1 MAVPPEAAG
10 PAAESHAAVAPAPK
24 PHLKRDHVVIRF
36 AGDSGDGMQLTGMQ
50 FTAESA
56 LAGNDIATL
65 PDFPAE
71 IRAPQGTLAGVS
83 GFQLN
88 FSSNE
93 IFTAGD
99 EPSVL
104 VAMNPAALQANI
116 EDVPPN
122 AVIIVDREAFTES
135 NIKRAGYKSNPLTDH
150 SLDKFQVIEVDVTKL
165 TSLAVHGMGLNNR
178 AVFRCRNMFVLG
190 MLSWLYQRPIESTLS
205 YLESRFKKT
214 PEILEANIRV
224 LKAGFNYGET
234 TEMFA
239 SSYEVPAA
247 RIAPGLY
254 RNITG
259 NSATALGFVVAAVKS
274 GRPLFLGS
282 YPITPASD
290 ILHELSGYKN
300 FPVYTFQAE
309 DEIAGVCAAIG
320 ASFGGAI
327 AITTTSGPGMNL
339 KAEAVGLAVKVELP
353 LVITDVQRA
362 GPSTG
367 MPTKPEQA
375 DLLQSMYGRH
385 GESPIPIIA
394 ASTPADCFDCAY
406 EAVRIAVK
414 YMTPVIL
421 LTDGQLAN
429 GAEPWLLPDVDK
441 LAPIKVEFAT
451 NPEGFVPYA
460 RDAETLSRPW
470 AVPGTR
476 GLEHRVGGL
485 SSENLTGNV
494 SYSPANNELM
504 VRTRARKIAGIAREI
519 PPTELFGDPEGDLV
533 VLGWGSTYGPIREAV
548 KHVRA
553 KGRKVSQVHLR
564 YLNPLPRD
572 LGETLK
578 RFKQVMIPEMNM
590 GQLLKMVRADYLI
603 DAFGF
608 NKIQG
613 RPFKVS
619 EIENHINRALE
630 GLIENGNRS

>member
-10 PAAESHAAVAPAPK
+10 QAADSQSHAGSAGVQK
-24 PHLKRDHVVIRF
+24 PHLKRDRVVIRF

-71 IRAPQGTLAGVS
+71 IRAPAGTLAGVS

-88 FSSNE
+88 FSSSE

-99 EPSVL
+99 EPNVL
-104 VAMNPAALQANI
+104 VAMNPAALQANL

-122 AVIIVDREAFTES
+122 AVIIVDREAFTDA
-135 NIKRAGYKSNPLTDH
+135 NVKRAGYASNPLTDK
-150 SLDKFQVIEVDVTKL
+150 SLDKFQVIQVDVTRL
-165 TSLAVHGMGLNNR
+165 TTLALHGLGLNNR

-190 MLSWLYQRPIESTLS
+190 MLSWLYQRPTQSTVQ

-214 PEILEANIRV
+214 PEVLEAN
-224 LKAGFNYGET
+224 LKAFKAGYNYGET

-247 RIAPGLY
+247 KIKPGLY

-259 NSATALGFVVAAVKS
+259 NTATALGFVAAAVKS

-290 ILHELSGYKN
+290 VLHELAALKN
-300 FPVYTFQAE
+300 FPIYTFQAE
-309 DEIAGVCAAIG
+309 DEIAGVSSAIG

-339 KAEAVGLAVKVELP
+339 KAEAIGLAVKVELP
-353 LVITDVQRA
+353 LIITDIQRA

-375 DLLQSMYGRH
+375 DLLMAMYGRH

-394 ASTPADCFDCAY
+394 ASTPADCFECAY
-406 EAVRIAVK
+406 EAVRLAIK
-414 YMTPVIL
+414 YMTPIIL

-441 LAPIKVEFAT
+441 LPPIKVEFRTDPT
-451 NPEGFVPYA
+451 NFLPYSREEG
-460 RDAETLSRPW
+460 TLARPW
-470 AVPGTR
+470 AIPGTP
-476 GLEHRVGGL
+476 GLEHRLGGITG
-485 SSENLTGNV
+485 ENLTGNI
-494 SYSPANNELM
+494 SYSPANHELM
-504 VRTRARKIAGIAREI
+504 IRIRARKVAGITQEI
-519 PPTELFGDPEGDLV
+519 APTEIFGDADGGDLV
-533 VLGWGSTYGPIREAV
+533 VLGWGSTFGPIREGV
-548 KHVRA
+548 KQVRE
-553 KGRKVSQVHLR
+553 KGRKVSHIHLR
-564 YLNPLPRD
+564 YLNPLPKD
-572 LGETLK
+572 LADKLRK
-578 RFKQVMIPEMNM
+578 FKQVMVAEMNM
-590 GQLLKMVRADYLI
+590 GQLVKIIRADYLI

-619 EIENHINRALE
+619 ELVTRINRALE
-630 GLIENGNRS
+630 G

>member
-1 MAVPPEAAG
+1 MAVPPEAAE
-10 PAAESHAAVAPAPK
+10 PAAESQDSAGNVAVAPK
-24 PHLKRDHVVIRF
+24 PILSRDRVVIRF

-71 IRAPQGTLAGVS
+71 IRAPAGTLAGVS

-93 IFTAGD
+93 IFTPGD
-99 EPSVL
+99 EPNVL
-104 VAMNPAALQANI
+104 VAMNPAALMANL

-122 AVIIVDREAFTES
+122 GVIIVDREAFNEA
-135 NIKRAGYKSNPLTDH
+135 NFKKVGYKTNPLTDH
-150 SLDKFQVIEVDVTKL
+150 SLDKYQLIQIDVTKL
-165 TSLAVHGMGLNNR
+165 TTLALYGLGLNNR
-178 AVFRCRNMFVLG
+178 AAFRCRNMFVLG
-190 MLSWLYQRPIESTLS
+190 MLSWLYQRPIESTLL

-214 PEILEANIRV
+214 PEVLEANIRA

-239 SSYEVPAA
+239 SSYQVPPAKINA
-247 RIAPGLY
+247 GLY

-259 NSATALGFVVAAVKS
+259 NSATALGFLAAAVKA

-290 ILHELSGYKN
+290 ILHELASFKN

-309 DEIAGVCAAIG
+309 DEIAGVCSAIG
-320 ASFGGAI
+320 AAFGGSI
-327 AITTTSGPGMNL
+327 GITTTSGPGMNL
-339 KAEAVGLAVKVELP
+339 KAEGVGLAVKVELP
-353 LVITDVQRA
+353 LIITDVQRA

-429 GAEPWLLPDVDK
+429 GAEPWLLPDASK
-441 LAPIKVEFAT
+441 LPEIKVEFRT
-451 NPEGFVPYA
+451 EPEGFMPYL
-460 RDAETLSRPW
+460 RDEETLSRPW
-470 AVPGTR
+470 AIPGTK
-476 GLEHRVGGL
+476 GLEHRIGGL
-485 SSENLTGNV
+485 STENLTGNV

-519 PPTELFGDPEGDLV
+519 PPTQVFGDPDGDLV
-533 VLGWGSTYGPIREAV
+533 VLGWGSTYGPIHEAV
-548 KHVRA
+548 KQMRE
-553 KGRKVSQVHLR
+553 KGKKVSQVHLR

-572 LGETLK
+572 LAETLR
-578 RFKQVMIPEMNM
+578 RFKQVMVPEMNM
-590 GQLLKMVRADYLI
+590 GQLVKMIRADYLI

-619 EIENHINRALE
+619 EIVTRINRALE
-630 GLIENGNRS
+630 G

>member
-10 PAAESHAAVAPAPK
+10 QAADSQGQPASASPPK
-24 PHLKRDHVVIRF
+24 PHLRRDRVVIRF

-71 IRAPQGTLAGVS
+71 IRAPAGTLAGVS

-93 IFTAGD
+93 IFTPGD
-99 EPSVL
+99 EPNVL
-104 VAMNPAALQANI
+104 VAMNPAALQANL
-116 EDVPPN
+116 EDVLPN
-122 AVIIVDREAFTES
+122 GVIIVDREAFTES
-135 NIKRAGYKSNPLTDH
+135 NVKRAGYGANPLTDH
-150 SLDKFQVIEVDVTKL
+150 TLDKFQVIQVDVTKL
-165 TSLAVHGMGLNNR
+165 TTLALHGLGLNNR

-190 MLSWLYQRPIESTLS
+190 MLSWLYQRPTQSTIQ

-214 PEILEANIRV
+214 PDVLEANLRAF
-224 LKAGFNYGET
+224 KAGFNYGET

-239 SSYEVPAA
+239 SAYEVPPAK
-247 RIAPGLY
+247 INPGLY

-259 NSATALGFVVAAVKS
+259 NTATALGFVAAAVKS

-290 ILHELSGYKN
+290 VLHELSGLKN
-300 FPVYTFQAE
+300 FPIYTFQAE
-309 DEIAGVCAAIG
+309 DEIAGVSSAIG
-320 ASFGGAI
+320 ASFGGSI

-339 KAEAVGLAVKVELP
+339 KAEAIGLAVKVELP
-353 LVITDVQRA
+353 LVITDIQRA

-375 DLLQSMYGRH
+375 DLLMAMYGRH
-385 GESPIPIIA
+385 GEAPVPIIA
-394 ASTPADCFDCAY
+394 ACTPSDCFECAY

-429 GAEPWLLPDVDK
+429 GAEPWLLPNLDQ
-441 LAPIKVEFAT
+441 LPPIKVEFRT
-451 NPEGFVPYA
+451 DPNGFMPYI
-460 RDAETLSRPW
+460 RDEETLARPW
-470 AVPGTR
+470 AVPGTP
-476 GLEHRVGGL
+476 GLEHRIGGITG
-485 SSENLTGNV
+485 ENLTGNV
-494 SYSPANNELM
+494 SYSPANHELM
-504 VRTRARKIAGIAREI
+504 IRTRARKIAGIANEI
-519 PPTELFGDPEGDLV
+519 APTEIFGDAEGGDLV
-533 VLGWGSTYGPIREAV
+533 VLGWGSTFGPIREAV
-548 KHVRA
+548 KQTRE
-553 KGRKVSQVHLR
+553 KGRKVSHIHIR
-564 YLNPLPRD
+564 HLNPLPKD
-572 LGETLK
+572 LGTQLK
-578 RFKQVMIPEMNM
+578 KFKHVMVAEMNM
-590 GQLLKMVRADYLI
+590 GQLVKIIRADYLI
-603 DAFGF
+603 DAIGF

-619 EIENHINRALE
+619 DLVTRINRALE
-630 GLIENGNRS
+630 G

>member
-10 PAAESHAAVAPAPK
+10 QAATSHDSAESSGDHK
-24 PHLKRDHVVIRF
+24 PHVRKDRVVIRF

-71 IRAPQGTLAGVS
+71 IRAPAGTLAGVS

-88 FSSNE
+88 FASNE
-93 IFTAGD
+93 IYTPGD

-104 VAMNPAALQANI
+104 VAMNPAALKANLD
-116 EDVPPN
+116 DVPPN
-122 AVIIVDREAFTES
+122 GVIIVDKEAFTES
-135 NIKRAGYKSNPLTDH
+135 NLKRAGYNDNPLTDH
-150 SLDKFQVIEVDVTKL
+150 SLDKYQVIPVDVTKL
-165 TSLAVHGMGLNNR
+165 TALALHGLGLNNR

-190 MLSWLYQRPIESTLS
+190 MLSWLYHRPMQSTIS

-214 PEILEANIRV
+214 PDILEANIHA

-247 RIAPGLY
+247 RIEPGLY

-259 NSATALGFVVAAVKS
+259 NSATALGFVAAAVKS
-274 GRPLFLGS
+274 GRPIFLGS

-290 ILHELSGYKN
+290 VLHELSGYKN

-309 DEIAGVCAAIG
+309 DEIAGVCSAIG

-327 AITTTSGPGMNL
+327 GITTTSGPGLDL
-339 KAEAVGLAVKVELP
+339 KSEAIGLAVKVELP
-353 LVITDVQRA
+353 LVITDIQRA

-375 DLLQSMYGRH
+375 DLLHAMYGRH

-394 ASTPADCFDCAY
+394 ASTPADCFECAY
-406 EAVRIAVK
+406 EAVRIAIK

-421 LTDGQLAN
+421 MTDGQLAN

-441 LAPIKVEFAT
+441 LPPIKAELRT
-451 NPEGFVPYA
+451 DPKGFMAYI
-460 RDAETLSRPW
+460 RDEDTLSRPW
-470 AVPGTR
+470 AVPGTK
-476 GLEHRVGGL
+476 GLEHRIGGL

-519 PPTELFGDPEGDLV
+519 PPTQIFGDSSGGDLV
-533 VLGWGSTYGPIREAV
+533 VLGWGSTFGPIREAV
-548 KHVRA
+548 RQVRE
-553 KGRKVSQVHLR
+553 KGKKVSQIHLR

-572 LGETLK
+572 LGDVLR
-578 RFKQVMIPEMNM
+578 RFKRVMVPEMNM
-590 GQLLKMVRADYLI
+590 GQLVKMVRTEYLI

-619 EIENHINRALE
+619 EIVTRINRALE
-630 GLIENGNRS
+630 D